1 MKNTILTLLLF
12 ATLATFSQ
20 DKKSKNA
27 KFTTEINGN
36 CEHCKQRIEKTALS
50 VQGVKSANWNIDSKQ
65 LTVIL
70 NEQKTDVAAVKK
82 AVAKAGHDSDTDK
95 TTTLIYNALPQC
107 CQYER
112 K

>member
-1 MKNTILTLLLF
+1 MKNALLTLLLLVTVSIF
-12 ATLATFSQ
+12 AQ
-20 DKKSKNA
+20 EKKSKNA

-50 VQGVKSANWNIDSKQ
+50 VQGVKSAVWNVDSKQ

-70 NEQKTDVAAVKK
+70 NEQKTDVATVKK
-82 AVAKAGHDSDTDK
+82 AIAISGHDSDTEK
-95 TTTLIYNALPQC
+95 TTAATYSSLPQC